1 MWWKK
6 ADSVVHRKLEF
17 TMPAPA
23 AVVFDAFHYH
33 QWRHRWDSLVSAT
46 EVVGGAPCPYVGAV
60 TRNAGGGWLR
70 GLSMQTR
77 FVSFDRPQLAA
88 ATMVGTSF
96 PFSRWAAS
104 MRHKD
109 VGPNHSVL
117 IYTYTFDVAPR
128 WLAWLLQPVVHMAFA
143 HQTRK
148 RFRRLQDFLAVHA
161 HEVINWQKAQ
171 EGHGTR

>member
-1 MWWKK
+1 M
-6 ADSVVHRKLEF
+6 VHRKLEF

-23 AVVFDAFHYH
+23 DVVFDAFHYH

-60 TRNAGGGWLR
+60 TQNAGGGWMR

-77 FVSFDRPQLAA
+77 FVSYDRPNLAA
-88 ATMVGTSF
+88 ASMVGTAF

-104 MRHKD
+104 MRHKE
-109 VGPNHSVL
+109 VEGQSSLLV
-117 IYTYTFDVAPR
+117 YTYTFEVTPH
-128 WLAWLLQPVVHMAFA
+128 WLAWALRPVVHAVFA

-148 RFRRLQDFLAVHA
+148 RFSRLQAYLAKH
-161 HEVINWQKAQ
+161 AQ
-171 EGHGTR
+171 EIVAWQHTQELHGTR